1 MSIFRDKVELLNNY
15 LAKQCTVINSGIP
28 TTVNIKIAKTL
39 SSISVTRADIA
50 NIKIF
55 LIY

>member
-28 TTVNIKIAKTL
+28 TTVNIKITKTL

-50 NIKIF
+50 NIKFF